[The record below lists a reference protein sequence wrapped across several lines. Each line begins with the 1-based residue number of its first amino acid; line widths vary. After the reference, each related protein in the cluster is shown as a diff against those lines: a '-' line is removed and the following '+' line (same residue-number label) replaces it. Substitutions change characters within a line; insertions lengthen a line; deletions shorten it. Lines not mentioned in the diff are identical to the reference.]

1 MEEHRRSNQKRVT
14 NTDFGFTDIIFS
26 WSIENIFNEDLY
38 KNKVKKI
45 ELSFSSV
52 LHYFTSY
59 MYPLL
64 EETRVRL
71 SSSMEIL
78 SSAPFA
84 EVTALVDAKPY
95 RAGFYHVKVE
105 SWRNRFTD
113 HGKEPYKTLP
123 GDVLVLADGKPE
135 TVDDLQ
141 RVGRF
146 WTFVSVSNIT
156 EDDNTSGYFK
166 IKGPKDIDLDEVSK
180 KSLYVIFLTNIAPS
194 RRIWN
199 YLHMSGSS
207 ELIEKILC
215 TDGVV
220 EESCDYCS
228 AETGIVTDKYS
239 SSNFNESQINA
250 ILACLS
256 GIQCNHKPTVN
267 LVWGPPGTGKTKTL
281 SALLFSLMKMKCTV
295 LVCTPTNVAIKE
307 IASRVLSMVRESFES
322 GSDALFCPL
331 GDMLLFGN
339 KERLKAGASIEDI
352 YLDYRVKQLTEC
364 FAPVTGWRSCFASM
378 IDLLEDCVSHY
389 HVYVENKLA
398 KKEED
403 LDKNRE
409 TRGMDNSILNK
420 KKPKSFLVF
429 LRERFISAK
438 VPLRNC
444 ISILCTHVARSY
456 ILEHN
461 YQNMVCLIEILDSIE
476 ALLFENDILHEG
488 IEEFFSLLK
497 VLENSALSFTG
508 TAGKLYNKKTE
519 CVSVLKVLKESLGKL
534 DLPTSY
540 VRIKEFCFRSCSLM
554 FSTAYSSYMLH
565 SIKMQ
570 PPSILVIDEAA
581 QLKECESVIPLLL
594 QGVNH
599 AILVGDDRQ
608 LPATVESNVSSDAG
622 FGRSL
627 FERLSTL
634 GHSKHLLN
642 IQYRMHPSISSFP
655 NSYFYFNE
663 IHDASNVKRKNYAKQ
678 YLPGPMFGT
687 YSFLNVIGGR
697 EEFDNIGRSR
707 KNMVE
712 VAVVDKI
719 LKNLHKVWHGSNEKL
734 SIGIISPYAAQ
745 LVAIQEKIGHKYDRL
760 NGFDVNVKTIDG
772 FQGGEQDIIIL
783 STVRTNYHSSL
794 EFISSP
800 QRTNVALTRARYCL
814 WILGDSKTLTSQ
826 EGVWKSL
833 VHNAKNRQCF
843 FNADEDKDLAK
854 AILDV
859 KKGLDQFDDM
869 LNPDSAI
876 FRNAKWK
883 VLFSDNFL
891 KSFKMLHSQHI
902 KKSVISLLLR
912 LSTGWRPKR
921 RNIDSL
927 RVGSSEILKQVKVEG
942 LYVICGTDIEKESR
956 YTQILKIWDVLPLEE
971 IPKLVK
977 LLDGIFGRFTDD
989 FISRCMEKCLEG
1001 NLEVPMSWEKSTD
1014 IVQYKDIDDIHN
1026 EGNLN
1031 SRASDGRSYVEN
1043 SKVGESLL
1051 LLKFYSLSSN
1061 IVSHLLSNR
1070 DTLELDLPFQGTDE
1084 ETEIILYPRS
1094 TFVLGRSGTG
1104 KTTVLTMKLF
1114 QKEHKYHVTM
1124 DAIYGSKIASVPC
1137 LSEDKE
1143 SKHHDPTYDRPV
1155 LCQLFVTV
1163 SPKLCHAV
1171 KYHVNRLT
1179 RSIFGGHGGSN
1190 SKENGSI
1197 DEDID
1202 DSELKFKDIP
1212 DSFVDL
1218 PSNLYPL
1225 VVTFQKFLMMLDGT
1239 LGNSYFERFHDM
1251 SSPYGRILGLGSVSF
1266 ETFMRKKEVDY
1277 DKFTSQYWP
1286 HFNSSSTKKLDSSK
1300 VFTEIITH
1308 IKGGE
1313 QVAEHSEGRLSREEY
1328 LNLPGKRTSSLNR
1341 QKREMIYDIYLNYEK
1356 MKMKNGE
1363 FDLADLVIDIHRR
1376 LRNNKYHGD
1385 EIHYVYIDEVQDLT
1399 MSQIAL
1405 FKYICQNVEEGFVF
1419 SGDTAQTIAR
1429 GIEFRFQDI
1438 RSLFYKK
1445 FVLESKSSK
1454 LNERKEKG
1462 QILDILQLTQNSR
1475 THDGVLKL
1483 SQSVLEL
1490 LFRFFPHF
1498 IDVLKPET
1506 SLIYGEAPVVL
1517 ESGNCEDAI
1526 VTIFGNSGNMGGKIV
1541 GFGAEQVI
1549 LVRDDCA
1556 RNEISNYVGKHALVL
1571 TIWECKGL
1579 EFQDVLLYNF
1589 FGSSPL
1595 KNRWGVIYQFMNDQN
1610 LLDSIAPKSYPSFS
1624 DSKHNVLCSEL
1635 KQLYV
1640 AITCTRQRLWIC
1652 ENNEEFSRPMFD
1664 YWIKKC
1670 LVQVKQL
1677 DDSFAQSIKVASS
1690 PEEWK
1695 SRGKKLYHQNNYE
1708 MAAMCFQ
1715 RAGDTYWEN
1724 KAKVAGLK
1732 ATANRLLDLDPENS
1746 SKIIREAAV
1755 IYETIGMNDSAAQCY
1770 SDLGDYE
1777 RAGKLYLGKC
1787 GEPDLKSAG
1796 ECFFLAKCYE
1806 MAAEVFNRG
1815 SYFSN
1820 CLKVCEEGRLFDI
1833 GFDYIQ
1839 HWKQS
1844 ETGYGVVKVHELNV
1858 IEQKFLESCAVHYH
1872 KLNNTRSMLKAVKA
1886 FHSMDLKRKF
1896 LNSLGLLDELLML
1909 EEEMGNFQEAA
1920 TIAKQIGDVPCE
1932 ADLLGKA
1939 GNFSEAAALVL
1950 SYVLAN
1956 SLWCSGSEGWPFK
1969 KFSQK
1974 EELLRKAKLLG
1985 KKVSA
1990 NLYELACTE
1999 ADILSEEHSD
2009 ISKIMALLSS
2019 SQGHSNA
2026 GGEIICL
2033 RKLLDVHFDS
2043 PKYSWLDEL
2052 VFDSA
2057 EHMEGMILKSQLS
2070 VETLFYSWSCW
2081 KDKIVHI
2088 LEYLPCFKT
2097 HDVYENQSYGLF
2109 AMNYLG
2115 VRKNISNL
2123 NDVFSLLIP
2132 DADWVTK
2139 IGNRN
2144 LKKKGRLVSID
2155 VHAFVSA
2162 SLSYWSSEL
2171 FSVGTNVLRIL
2182 ETQYNFLVNRNFS
2195 KFCKS
2200 RTLMIVYT
2208 VSKFLL
2214 DFRLF
2219 NHSHENMIKLERF
2232 IRLPIDNIFDC
2243 VFPLDWR
2250 ESLAENMVSL
2260 RATKVCHDMLREI
2273 IYEKIMQKGRLT
2285 YDQIGRTTVMIMGSG
2300 KPNNEL
2306 CAQVRGRLHQFV
2318 FWNELF
2324 QAFHRKAV
2332 PKIPEGSEHF
2342 YLMEALRKLQLTKKF
2357 HEALTGTY
2365 SATWI
2370 NEVDSISPHCFL
2382 YLIERLLIWISY
2394 PKGFIFTTKSHLL
2407 EWLMYQ
2413 DDSALPNLSFMARAK
2428 PFEYI
2433 HDSIARVLSDLLNN
2447 NETIGWIRKSG
2458 INVNLYYPLL
2468 ILRSVVALCLVHIN
2482 SGKCLHILHDLMG
2495 RGHITGQLPWEFFDV
2510 LRKGKKF
2517 MSIQVFAEA
2526 FKKVD
2531 NPLVCMRLWNT
2542 SKEIICKE
2550 VIFLDLT
2557 INQDRKDVLQMLF
2570 PKSIETMHCQTA
2582 NAVSKTIV
2590 STSVVLSSTDGQCLL
2605 DLLETLKQALNNAD
2619 QLRLPNDLQ
2628 QSKDN
2633 VDKSIQLLNA
2643 SMTGSSLDNI
2653 EDKKGLGEMM
2663 SMLDELNKLSAV
2675 LSDSNPTDESVSFIS
2690 ELSKKIMSRGEK
2702 VKHTLDQLFLRQ
2714 KNIIDDCEALEA
2726 SAAFA
2731 CNDEENHLE
2740 KVKENSKDSQG
2751 PTHQKELKKAN
2762 TACCLKSGTVAWDMG
2777 TVVPRISSKECLGI
2791 VMAPWGMVRLHY
2803 QNGRKQG
2810 HGERKVGL
2818 GILESLFERN

>member
-1 MEEHRRSNQKRVT
+1 MEEHRPSSQKRVI
-14 NTDFGFTDIIFS
+14 NTDFGFTDIIIS
-26 WSIENIFNEDLY
+26 WSIEDIFNEDLY
-38 KNKVKKI
+38 KNRVEKI
-45 ELSFSSV
+45 ELSFPSV
-52 LHYFTSY
+52 LHYFKSY

-64 EETRVRL
+64 EDTRVRL

-84 EVTALVDAKPY
+84 EVTALADAKPY
-95 RAGFYHVKVE
+95 RAGFYDVKVE

-113 HGKEPYKTLP
+113 RGKEPYKTLP

-146 WTFVSVSNIT
+146 WTFVSVYNIT
-156 EDDNTSGYFK
+156 EDENEDDSTSVYFK
-166 IKGPKDIDLDEVSK
+166 IKAPKDIDLDEVSQ
-180 KSLYVIFLTNIAPS
+180 KSLYVVFLTNVTTS

-199 YLHMSGSS
+199 SLHMSGNLK
-207 ELIEKILC
+207 LIRKILC

-228 AETGIVTDKYS
+228 AETDIVTDKYS
-239 SSNFNESQINA
+239 SSKFNESQINA

-256 GIQCNHKPTVN
+256 SIQCNHKPTVN

-281 SALLFSLMKMKCTV
+281 SALLFSLMKMKCRV
-295 LVCTPTNVAIKE
+295 LVCAPTNVAIKE
-307 IASRVLSMVRESFES
+307 VASRVLSMVGESFES

-339 KERLKAGASIEDI
+339 KERLKAEAGIEDI
-352 YLDYRVKQLTEC
+352 YLDYRVKQLTKC
-364 FAPVTGWRSCFASM
+364 FAPVTGWRSCFAST
-378 IDLLEDCVSHY
+378 IDLLEDCVSRR
-389 HVYVENKLA
+389 LA
-398 KKEED
+398 KKGED
-403 LDKNRE
+403 LDKSRE
-409 TRGMDNSILNK
+409 TRGIDNSILNK
-420 KKPKSFLVF
+420 EKPKSFLVF
-429 LRERFISAK
+429 LRERFISAT

-461 YQNMVCLIEILDSIE
+461 YQNMVCLIGILDSIE

-488 IEEFFSLLK
+488 LEELFSLPE

-508 TAGKLYNKKTE
+508 TAWKLHNKKTE
-519 CVSVLKVLKESLGKL
+519 CLSVLKVLKESLGKL
-534 DLPTSY
+534 DLPTSPSDI
-540 VRIKEFCFRSCSLM
+540 RIKEFCFQSCSLM
-554 FSTAYSSYMLH
+554 FSTASSSYMLH
-565 SIKMQ
+565 SIEMQ
-570 PPSILVIDEAA
+570 PLSTLVIDEAA
-581 QLKECESVIPLLL
+581 QLKECESLIPLLL

-599 AILVGDDRQ
+599 AILVGDECQ

-697 EEFDNIGRSR
+697 EEFDDVERSR

-719 LKNLHKVWHGSNEKL
+719 LKNLHKVWRGSNEKL
-734 SIGIISPYAAQ
+734 SIGIVSPYAAQ
-745 LVAIQEKIGHKYDRL
+745 VVTIQEKVGYKYDGL
-760 NGFDVNVKTIDG
+760 SGFDVNVKTIDG
-772 FQGGEQDIIIL
+772 IQGGEQDIIIL

-794 EFISSP
+794 KFISSP

-826 EGVWKSL
+826 GVWKSL

-843 FNADEDKDLAK
+843 FNVDEDKDLAK

-859 KKGLDQFDDM
+859 KKELDQFDDL
-869 LNPDSAI
+869 LNPDNAI

-891 KSFKMLHSQHI
+891 KSFKMLHSQRK
-902 KKSVISLLLR
+902 KKSVISLLLK
-912 LSTGWRPKR
+912 LSTGWRPRR

-927 RVGSSEILKQVKVEG
+927 RVGLSPILKQIKVEG

-956 YTQILKIWDVLPLEE
+956 YTQVLKIWDVLPLDE
-971 IPKLVK
+971 IPKVVK
-977 LLDGIFGRFTDD
+977 RLDGIFGRFSDD
-989 FISRCMEKCLEG
+989 FISRCMEKCFEG
-1001 NLEVPMSWEKSTD
+1001 NLEVPMSWEKSAD

-1031 SRASDGRSYVEN
+1031 SRASDGRSYVDN
-1043 SKVGESLL
+1043 SKVAESLL
-1051 LLKFYSLSSN
+1051 LMKFYSLSSN

-1070 DTLELDLPFQGTDE
+1070 DTLDLPFQGTDE

-1114 QKEHKYHVTM
+1114 QKEQEYHVTI

-1137 LSEDKE
+1137 LGEDKE
-1143 SKHHDPTYDRPV
+1143 SKHNDSANDRPV
-1155 LCQLFVTV
+1155 LRQLFVTV

-1171 KYHVNRLT
+1171 KHHVSRLT
-1179 RSIFGGHGGSN
+1179 RSFFGGHGGSN
-1190 SKENGSI
+1190 SKEHGSI

-1218 PSNLYPL
+1218 PPNLYPL

-1239 LGNSYFERFHDM
+1239 LGNSYFERFHGM
-1251 SSPYGRILGLGSVSF
+1251 SSPYGQILGLGSVSF
-1266 ETFMRKKEVDY
+1266 ETFRRKKEVDY

-1286 HFNSSSTKKLDSSK
+1286 RFNSSSTKKLDSSK
-1300 VFTEIITH
+1300 VFTEIRTH

-1313 QVAEHSEGRLSREEY
+1313 QVAEHREGRLSREEY
-1328 LNLPGKRTSSLNR
+1328 LNLSEKRTSGLNR
-1341 QKREMIYDIYLNYEK
+1341 PKREMIYDIYQNYEK
-1356 MKMKNGE
+1356 MKMKKGE

-1399 MSQIAL
+1399 MSEIAL

-1429 GIEFRFQDI
+1429 GIDFRFQDI

-1445 FVLESKSSK
+1445 FVLESKSSIH
-1454 LNERKEKG
+1454 NERKEKG
-1462 QILDILQLTQNSR
+1462 QISDILLLTKNFR

-1483 SQSVLEL
+1483 SQSIVEL
-1490 LFRFFPHF
+1490 LFRFFPHSL
-1498 IDVLKPET
+1498 DVLKPET
-1506 SLIYGEAPVVL
+1506 SLIDGEAPVVL
-1517 ESGNCEDAI
+1517 ESGNSEDAI
-1526 VTIFGNSGNMGGKIV
+1526 VTIFGNSGSMGGKIV

-1571 TIWECKGL
+1571 TILECKGL

-1595 KNRWGVIYQFMNDQN
+1595 KNRWRVIYQFMNEQN
-1610 LLDSIAPKSYPSFS
+1610 LLDSTAPKSYPSFS

-1640 AITCTRQRLWIC
+1640 AITRTRQRLWIC

-1677 DDSFAQSIKVASS
+1677 DDSLVQAMKVASS

-1708 MAAMCFQ
+1708 SATMCFG

-1724 KAKVAGLK
+1724 KAKAAGLK
-1732 ATANRLLDLDPENS
+1732 ATANRLRDLDPENS
-1746 SKIIREAAV
+1746 RKIIREAAV
-1755 IYETIGMNDSAAQCY
+1755 IFEKIRMNDSAAQCY

-1777 RAGKLYLGKC
+1777 RAGKLYLEKC

-1796 ECFFLAKCYE
+1796 ECFFLAKRYK

-1858 IEQKFLESCAVHYH
+1858 IEQKFLESCAIHYH
-1872 KLNNTRSMLKAVKA
+1872 KHNNTRSMLKAVKA

-1896 LNSLGLLDELLML
+1896 LKSLGLLDELLML
-1909 EEEMGNFQEAA
+1909 EEEVGNFQKAA
-1920 TIAKQIGDVPCE
+1920 TIAKQIGDVPRE

-1950 SYVLAN
+1950 SYLLAN
-1956 SLWCSGSEGWPFK
+1956 SLWCSGSKGWPFK
-1969 KFSQK
+1969 KFSRK
-1974 EELLRKAKLLG
+1974 EELLRKAKLLA

-1999 ADILSEEHSD
+1999 ADILSEEQSD

-2043 PKYSWLDEL
+2043 PEYSWLDEL

-2057 EHMEGMILKSQLS
+2057 EHMKGMILKNQLS

-2088 LEYLPCFKT
+2088 LEYLPCFKI
-2097 HDVYENQSYGLF
+2097 HDVYENQSYGRF
-2109 AMNYLG
+2109 ALNYLG

-2144 LKKKGRLVSID
+2144 LKKQGRLVSID
-2155 VHAFVSA
+2155 VHVFVSA

-2182 ETQYNFLVNRNFS
+2182 ETQYNFLVNGNFS

-2214 DFRLF
+2214 EFKPF
-2219 NHSHENMIKLERF
+2219 NHSHENMIKLESF

-2260 RATKVCHDMLREI
+2260 RATKVCHGMLREI
-2273 IYEKIMQKGRLT
+2273 IYEKIIQKGTLT
-2285 YDQIGRTTVMIMGSG
+2285 YGQIGRTTVMIMGSG

-2306 CAQVRGRLHQFV
+2306 CAQVRGRLHQFA
-2318 FWNELF
+2318 FWNEFF
-2324 QAFHRKAV
+2324 QEFHRNAV
-2332 PKIPEGSEHF
+2332 PEILEGSEHF
-2342 YLMEALRKLQLTKKF
+2342 YLMEALRKLQLTNKFHEIPEGSEHFHLMEALRKVQLTNKF
-2357 HEALTGTY
+2357 HEALTGTC
-2365 SATWI
+2365 SANWI
-2370 NEVDSISPHCFL
+2370 KEVDYISPHCFL

-2394 PKGFIFTTKSHLL
+2394 PKGLIFTTKSHLV

-2413 DDSALPNLSFMARAK
+2413 DDNALPNLSFMARVK

-2433 HDSIARVLSDLLNN
+2433 HDSIARVLSDLLLNN
-2447 NETIGWIRKSG
+2447 NATIGWIRKSG
-2458 INVNLYYPLL
+2458 INVNQYYPLL
-2468 ILRSVVALCLVHIN
+2468 MLRSFVALCLVHIN

-2495 RGHITGQLPWEFFDV
+2495 RGHITVQLPWEFFDV
-2510 LRKGKKF
+2510 LRKRKNF
-2517 MSIQVFAEA
+2517 MSIKVFAEA

-2550 VIFLDLT
+2550 MIFLDLT
-2557 INQDRKDVLQMLF
+2557 INQDRKDVLQILF
-2570 PKSIETMHCQTA
+2570 PKLIETTHRQTA
-2582 NAVSKTIV
+2582 NAVSKTV
-2590 STSVVLSSTDGQCLL
+2590 VPTSAVLSSTGSSRHPNSTSASVSAQILNINLPVDGQCLS
-2605 DLLETLKQALNNAD
+2605 DLLETLHD
-2619 QLRLPNDLQ
+2619 QLRLPNDLR

-2643 SMTGSSLDNI
+2643 LMTGSSLENI
-2653 EDKKGLGEMM
+2653 EDTKGLGEMM
-2663 SMLDELNKLSAV
+2663 SMLDELNKLSAF
-2675 LSDSNPTDESVSFIS
+2675 LSDSNPTDERVSVIS
-2690 ELSKKIMSRGEK
+2690 ELSKKIMSRGDK
-2702 VKHTLDQLFLRQ
+2702 VKHILDQLFLQQ
-2714 KNIIDDCEALEA
+2714 KKN
-2726 SAAFA
+2726 
-2731 CNDEENHLE
+2731 
-2740 KVKENSKDSQG
+2740 KVQ
-2751 PTHQKELKKAN
+2751 
-2762 TACCLKSGTVAWDMG
+2762 
-2777 TVVPRISSKECLGI
+2777 
-2791 VMAPWGMVRLHY
+2791 
-2803 QNGRKQG
+2803 
-2810 HGERKVGL
+2810 
-2818 GILESLFERN
+2818 

>member
-1 MEEHRRSNQKRVT
+1 MEERRSSSQKRVI
-14 NTDFGFTDIIFS
+14 NTDFGFTDTIFS
-26 WSIENIFNEDLY
+26 WSIEDIFNEDLY
-38 KNKVKKI
+38 KNEVEKI
-45 ELSFSSV
+45 ELSFPSV

-84 EVTALVDAKPY
+84 EVTALEDAKPY
-95 RAGFYHVKVE
+95 RAGFYDVKVE

-113 HGKEPYKTLP
+113 RGKEPYKTLP
-123 GDVLVLADGKPE
+123 GDVLVLVDGRPE

-146 WTFVSVSNIT
+146 WTFVSVYNIT
-156 EDDNTSGYFK
+156 EDENEDDSTSVYFK
-166 IKGPKDIDLDEVSK
+166 IKAPKDIDLDEVSQ
-180 KSLYVIFLTNIAPS
+180 KSLYVIFLTNVTTS
-194 RRIWN
+194 RRLWN
-199 YLHMSGSS
+199 SLHMSGNLK
-207 ELIEKILC
+207 LIKKILC

-228 AETGIVTDKYS
+228 AETDIVTDKYS
-239 SSNFNESQINA
+239 SSKFNESQNNA

-256 GIQCNHKPTVN
+256 SIQCNHKPTVN

-281 SALLFSLMKMKCTV
+281 SALLFSLMKMKCRV
-295 LVCTPTNVAIKE
+295 LVCAPTNVAIKE
-307 IASRVLSMVRESFES
+307 VASRVLSMVGESFES

-331 GDMLLFGN
+331 GDMLLFGS
-339 KERLKAGASIEDI
+339 KERLKVGAGIEDI
-352 YLDYRVKQLTEC
+352 YLDYRVKQLTVC
-364 FAPVTGWRSCFASM
+364 FAPVTGWRSCFAST

-389 HVYVENKLA
+389 HVYVGNKLA
-398 KKEED
+398 KKEDD
-403 LDKNRE
+403 LDKSRE

-420 KKPKSFLVF
+420 EKPKSFLEF
-429 LRERFISAK
+429 LRERFISAT

-461 YQNMVCLIEILDSIE
+461 FQNMVCLIEILDSIQ

-488 IEEFFSLLK
+488 LEELFSLPE
-497 VLENSALSFTG
+497 VLEDSALSFT
-508 TAGKLYNKKTE
+508 
-519 CVSVLKVLKESLGKL
+519 
-534 DLPTSY
+534 
-540 VRIKEFCFRSCSLM
+540 
-554 FSTAYSSYMLH
+554 
-565 SIKMQ
+565 
-570 PPSILVIDEAA
+570 DEAA

-599 AILVGDDRQ
+599 AILVGDEYQ

-655 NSYFYFNE
+655 NSYFYLNE
-663 IHDASNVKRKNYAKQ
+663 IHDASNVKSKNYAKQ
-678 YLPGPMFGT
+678 YLPGPMFGS

-697 EEFDNIGRSR
+697 EEFDDVGRSR

-712 VAVVDKI
+712 VAVVVRI
-719 LKNLHKVWHGSNEKL
+719 LKNLYKVWHGSNEKL
-734 SIGIISPYAAQ
+734 SIGIVSPYAAQ
-745 LVAIQEKIGHKYDRL
+745 LVAIQEKVGHKYDGL
-760 NGFDVNVKTIDG
+760 NGFEVNVKTIDG

-794 EFISSP
+794 KFISSP

-826 EGVWKSL
+826 ESVWRSL

-859 KKGLDQFDDM
+859 KKELDQFDDL

-876 FRNAKWK
+876 FKNAKWK

-891 KSFKMLHSQHI
+891 KSFKMLHSQRI
-902 KKSVISLLLR
+902 KKSVITLLLR
-912 LSTGWRPKR
+912 LSTGWRPRR
-921 RNIDSL
+921 RNTDSL
-927 RVGSSEILKQVKVEG
+927 RVGSSQILKQVKVEG
-942 LYVICGTDIEKESR
+942 LYVICGADIEKESR
-956 YTQILKIWDVLPLEE
+956 YTQVLKIWDVLPLEE

-977 LLDGIFGRFTDD
+977 RLDGIFGRFTDD
-989 FISRCMEKCLEG
+989 FICRCMEKCFEG
-1001 NLEVPMSWEKSTD
+1001 NLEVPMSWEKSAD
-1014 IVQYKDIDDIHN
+1014 IVRYKDIDDIHN

-1031 SRASDGRSYVEN
+1031 SRASDCRSYVEN

-1051 LLKFYSLSSN
+1051 LMKFYSLSSN

-1070 DTLELDLPFQGTDE
+1070 DTVELDLPFQGTDE

-1114 QKEHKYHVTM
+1114 QKEYKYHATM

-1137 LSEDKE
+1137 LGEDKE
-1143 SKHHDPTYDRPV
+1143 SRHNDSTNDRPV
-1155 LCQLFVTV
+1155 LRQLFVTV

-1171 KYHVNRLT
+1171 KHHVSRLT

-1190 SKENGSI
+1190 SEEHGSI

-1202 DSELKFKDIP
+1202 DSELKFKNIP

-1218 PSNLYPL
+1218 PPNLYPL
-1225 VVTFQKFLMMLDGT
+1225 VVTFEKFLMMLDGT
-1239 LGNSYFERFHDM
+1239 LGNSYFDRFHDI
-1251 SSPYGRILGLGSVSF
+1251 SSPYGQILGLGSVSF
-1266 ETFMRKKEVDY
+1266 EAFMRKKEVNY
-1277 DKFTSQYWP
+1277 DRFASQYWP

-1308 IKGGE
+1308 IKGGV
-1313 QVAEHSEGRLSREEY
+1313 QVGEHGEGKLSREEY
-1328 LNLPGKRTSSLNR
+1328 LNLSEKRTSNLNR
-1341 QKREMIYDIYLNYEK
+1341 KKREMIYDIYQNYEK
-1356 MKMKNGE
+1356 MKMENGE

-1376 LRNNKYHGD
+1376 LRNNKYRGD

-1405 FKYICQNVEEGFVF
+1405 FKYICQDVEEGFVF

-1429 GIEFRFQDI
+1429 GIDFRFQDI

-1445 FVLESKSSK
+1445 FVLESKSSIH
-1454 LNERKEKG
+1454 NERKEKG
-1462 QILDILQLTQNSR
+1462 QISDILLLSQNFR

-1483 SQSVLEL
+1483 SQSILEL
-1490 LFRFFPHF
+1490 LFCFFPHS

-1571 TIWECKGL
+1571 TILECKGL

-1595 KNRWGVIYQFMNDQN
+1595 KNRWRVIYQFMNEQN
-1610 LLDSIAPKSYPSFS
+1610 LLDSTAPKSYPSFS

-1640 AITCTRQRLWIC
+1640 AVTRTRQRLWIC
-1652 ENNEEFSRPMFD
+1652 ENNEDFSRPMFD

-1677 DDSFAQSIKVASS
+1677 DDSLAQAMKVASS

-1695 SRGKKLYHQNNYE
+1695 SRGKKLYHQNNFE
-1708 MAAMCFQ
+1708 MATMCFE

-1724 KAKVAGLK
+1724 KAKAAGLK
-1732 ATANRLLDLDPENS
+1732 ATANRLRDLDPENS

-1755 IYETIGMNDSAAQCY
+1755 IFETIGMNDSAAQCY
-1770 SDLGDYE
+1770 SDLGDFE
-1777 RAGKLYLGKC
+1777 RAGKLYLEKC

-1815 SYFSN
+1815 RYFPN

-1844 ETGYGVVKVHELNV
+1844 ETGCGVKIHELNV

-1872 KLNNTRSMLKAVKA
+1872 QLNDTRSMLKAVKA

-1920 TIAKQIGDVPCE
+1920 TIAKQIGDVPHE
-1932 ADLLGKA
+1932 VDLLGKA
-1939 GNFSEAAALVL
+1939 GNFSEAAALVV

-1956 SLWCSGSEGWPFK
+1956 SLWCSRSKGWPFK

-1974 EELLRKAKLLG
+1974 EELLRKAKLLA
-1985 KKVSA
+1985 KKVSE
-1990 NLYELACTE
+1990 NLYELVCTE
-1999 ADILSEEHSD
+1999 ADILSEEQSD
-2009 ISKIMALLSS
+2009 ISKIMTLLSS
-2019 SQGHSNA
+2019 SRGRSNA

-2033 RKLLDVHFDS
+2033 RKLLDVHFKFDS

-2057 EHMEGMILKSQLS
+2057 EHMEGMILKNQLS

-2081 KDKIVHI
+2081 KDEIVHI

-2097 HDVYENQSYGLF
+2097 HDVDENQSYGLF
-2109 AMNYLG
+2109 ALNYLG
-2115 VRKNISNL
+2115 VRKNIFNL

-2155 VHAFVSA
+2155 VHLFVSA

-2195 KFCKS
+2195 KFYKS
-2200 RTLMIVYT
+2200 GTLMIIYT

-2214 DFRLF
+2214 EFKLF
-2219 NHSHENMIKLERF
+2219 NHSHENKIKLENF

-2250 ESLAENMVSL
+2250 EPLAENMVSL

-2285 YDQIGRTTVMIMGSG
+2285 YGQIGITTVMIMGSG

-2306 CAQVRGRLHQFV
+2306 CAQVSGRLHQFS
-2318 FWNELF
+2318 FWNEFF
-2324 QAFHRKAV
+2324 QEFHRNAG
-2332 PKIPEGSEHF
+2332 PEILEGSEHF
-2342 YLMEALRKLQLTKKF
+2342 DLTGALKKLQLTKKF

-2365 SATWI
+2365 SANWI
-2370 NEVDSISPHCFL
+2370 KEVDYISPHCFL

-2394 PKGFIFTTKSHLL
+2394 PKGFIYTTKSHLV

-2413 DDSALPNLSFMARAK
+2413 DDRALPNLSFMARVK

-2433 HDSIARVLSDLLNN
+2433 HDSIARVLSDLLFNKN
-2447 NETIGWIRKSG
+2447 ATIGWIKKSG
-2458 INVNLYYPLL
+2458 INVNQYYPLL

-2482 SGKCLHILHDLMG
+2482 TGKCLHILHDLMG
-2495 RGHITGQLPWEFFDV
+2495 WGHITGQLPWEFFDV
-2510 LRKGKKF
+2510 LRKRKKF

-2570 PKSIETMHCQTA
+2570 PKRIETMHCQTA
-2582 NAVSKTIV
+2582 NAVSKTV
-2590 STSVVLSSTDGQCLL
+2590 VPTSAVLSSTDGQCLSH
-2605 DLLETLKQALNNAD
+2605 LLENLQQALNNAD
-2619 QLRLPNDLQ
+2619 QLRLPNVLQ

-2633 VDKSIQLLNA
+2633 VDKSIQLLNT
-2643 SMTGSSLDNI
+2643 SMTDSSLDNI
-2653 EDKKGLGEMM
+2653 EDTRGLGEMM

-2675 LSDSNPTDESVSFIS
+2675 LSDSNPTDESVSVIS
-2690 ELSKKIMSRGEK
+2690 ELSKKIISRGAK
-2702 VKHTLDQLFLRQ
+2702 VKHILDQLFLRQ
-2714 KNIIDDCEALEA
+2714 KNSIDDCEALEA
-2726 SAAFA
+2726 STASGS
-2731 CNDEENHLE
+2731 NHEENHLE
-2740 KVKENSKDSQG
+2740 KVKENSEDSQG
-2751 PTHQKELKKAN
+2751 NINSKNDNSMGKGKGKKN
-2762 TACCLKSGTVAWDMG
+2762 KSNNNRG
-2777 TVVPRISSKECLGI
+2777 SKKKGK
-2791 VMAPWGMVRLHY
+2791 
-2803 QNGRKQG
+2803 NGGKRGK
-2810 HGERKVGL
+2810 
-2818 GILESLFERN
+2818 

>member
-1 MEEHRRSNQKRVT
+1 M
-14 NTDFGFTDIIFS
+14 
-26 WSIENIFNEDLY
+26 
-38 KNKVKKI
+38 
-45 ELSFSSV
+45 
-52 LHYFTSY
+52 
-59 MYPLL
+59 
-64 EETRVRL
+64 
-71 SSSMEIL
+71 
-78 SSAPFA
+78 
-84 EVTALVDAKPY
+84 
-95 RAGFYHVKVE
+95 
-105 SWRNRFTD
+105 
-113 HGKEPYKTLP
+113 
-123 GDVLVLADGKPE
+123 
-135 TVDDLQ
+135 
-141 RVGRF
+141 
-146 WTFVSVSNIT
+146 
-156 EDDNTSGYFK
+156 
-166 IKGPKDIDLDEVSK
+166 
-180 KSLYVIFLTNIAPS
+180 S
-194 RRIWN
+194 R
-199 YLHMSGSS
+199 SS

-228 AETGIVTDKYS
+228 AKTDIVTDNYS
-239 SSNFNESQINA
+239 SSKFNESQINA

-256 GIQCNHKPTVN
+256 SIQCNNKPTVN

-281 SALLFSLMKMKCTV
+281 SALLFSLMKMKCRV
-295 LVCTPTNVAIKE
+295 LVCAPTNVAIKE
-307 IASRVLSMVRESFES
+307 VASRVLSMVGESFES
-322 GSDALFCPL
+322 GSDTLFCPL

-339 KERLKAGASIEDI
+339 KKRLKAGAGIEGI

-364 FAPVTGWRSCFASM
+364 FAPVTGWRSCFVST
-378 IDLLEDCVSHY
+378 IDLLEYCVSHY

-403 LDKNRE
+403 LDKNSE

-420 KKPKSFLVF
+420 EKPKSFLVF
-429 LRERFISAK
+429 FREGFISAT

-461 YQNMVCLIEILDSIE
+461 YQNMVCLIGILDSIE
-476 ALLFENDILHEG
+476 ALLFENDILHEAL
-488 IEEFFSLLK
+488 EELFFS
-497 VLENSALSFTG
+497 SRSFG
-508 TAGKLYNKKTE
+508 
-519 CVSVLKVLKESLGKL
+519 
-534 DLPTSY
+534 
-540 VRIKEFCFRSCSLM
+540 EFCTVIHC
-554 FSTAYSSYMLH
+554 SYMLH
-565 SIKMQ
+565 SIEMQ
-570 PPSILVIDEAA
+570 PLSILVIDEAA
-581 QLKECESVIPLLL
+581 QLKECESVIPLLV

-599 AILVGDDRQ
+599 AILVGDECQ

-634 GHSKHLLN
+634 DHSKHLLN

-697 EEFDNIGRSR
+697 EEFDDVGRSR

-734 SIGIISPYAAQ
+734 SIGIVSPYAAQ
-745 LVAIQEKIGHKYDRL
+745 VVAIQEKVGYKYDGL

-783 STVRTNYHSSL
+783 STVRTNHHSSL
-794 EFISSP
+794 KFISSP
-800 QRTNVALTRARYCL
+800 QRTNVLFMDF
-814 WILGDSKTLTSQ
+814 GDSNTLTSQ

-859 KKGLDQFDDM
+859 KKELDQCDDL
-869 LNPDSAI
+869 LNPNSAI

-891 KSFKMLHSQHI
+891 KSFKMLHLQRI

-912 LSTGWRPKR
+912 LSIGWRPRR

-927 RVGSSEILKQVKVEG
+927 RVGSSQILKQVKVEG

-956 YTQILKIWDVLPLEE
+956 YTQVLKIWDVLPLEE
-971 IPKLVK
+971 IPKVVK
-977 LLDGIFGRFTDD
+977 RLDGIFGRFTDD
-989 FISRCMEKCLEG
+989 FINRCMEKCFEG
-1001 NLEVPMSWEKSTD
+1001 NLEVPMSWEKSAD
-1014 IVQYKDIDDIHN
+1014 IVRYKDIDDIHN

-1051 LLKFYSLSSN
+1051 LMKFYSLSSN

-1124 DAIYGSKIASVPC
+1124 DAIYGSNIASVPC
-1137 LSEDKE
+1137 LGEDKE
-1143 SKHHDPTYDRPV
+1143 SKHNDSTNDRPV
-1155 LCQLFVTV
+1155 LRQLFVTV

-1171 KYHVNRLT
+1171 KHHVSRLT
-1179 RSIFGGHGGSN
+1179 RVIFGGHGGSN
-1190 SKENGSI
+1190 SKEHGSI

-1218 PSNLYPL
+1218 PPNLYPL

-1251 SSPYGRILGLGSVSF
+1251 SSPYGQILGLGSVSF
-1266 ETFMRKKEVDY
+1266 ETFTRKKEVDY

-1313 QVAEHSEGRLSREEY
+1313 QVAEHGEGRLSREEY
-1328 LNLPGKRTSSLNR
+1328 LNLSEKRTSSLNR
-1341 QKREMIYDIYLNYEK
+1341 QKREMIYDIYQTYEK

-1385 EIHYVYIDEVQDLT
+1385 EINYVYIDEVQDLT

-1429 GIEFRFQDI
+1429 GIDFRFQDI

-1445 FVLESKSSK
+1445 FVLESTSRIH
-1454 LNERKEKG
+1454 NERKEKG
-1462 QILDILQLTQNSR
+1462 QISDILLLTQNFR

-1483 SQSVLEL
+1483 SQSVIEL
-1490 LFRFFPHF
+1490 LFHFFPHSL
-1498 IDVLKPET
+1498 DVLKPET
-1506 SLIYGEAPVVL
+1506 SLIYGGAPVVL
-1517 ESGNCEDAI
+1517 ESGNSEDAI

-1556 RNEISNYVGKHALVL
+1556 RNEISNHVGKHALVL
-1571 TIWECKGL
+1571 TILECKGL

-1595 KNRWGVIYQFMNDQN
+1595 KNSWRVIYQFMNEQN
-1610 LLDSIAPKSYPSFS
+1610 LLDSTAPKSYPSFS

-1640 AITCTRQRLWIC
+1640 AITRTRQRLWIC
-1652 ENNEEFSRPMFD
+1652 ENNEDFSRPMFD

-1677 DDSFAQSIKVASS
+1677 DDSLAQAMKVASS

-1708 MAAMCFQ
+1708 MATMCFE

-1724 KAKVAGLK
+1724 KAKAAGLK
-1732 ATANRLLDLDPENS
+1732 ATANRLRDLDPENS
-1746 SKIIREAAV
+1746 RKIIREAAV

-1777 RAGKLYLGKC
+1777 RAGKLYLEKC

-1872 KLNNTRSMLKAVKA
+1872 QLNNTRSMLKAVKA
-1886 FHSMDLKRKF
+1886 FHSMNLKRQF

-1920 TIAKQIGDVPCE
+1920 TVAKQIGDVPRE

-1939 GNFSEAAALVL
+1939 GNFSEAAALLV

-1956 SLWCSGSEGWPFK
+1956 SLWCSGSKGWPFK
-1969 KFSQK
+1969 KFSEK
-1974 EELLRKAKLLG
+1974 EELLRKAKLFA

-1999 ADILSEEHSD
+1999 ADILSEEQSD

-2043 PKYSWLDEL
+2043 PKDSWLDEL

-2057 EHMEGMILKSQLS
+2057 EHMEGMILQNQLS
-2070 VETLFYSWSCW
+2070 VETFFYSWSCW

-2097 HDVYENQSYGLF
+2097 HDVYENRYGLF
-2109 AMNYLG
+2109 ARNYLG

-2132 DADWVTK
+2132 NADWVTK
-2139 IGNRN
+2139 IGDRN

-2155 VHAFVSA
+2155 VRVFVSA

-2182 ETQYNFLVNRNFS
+2182 ETQYNFLVSRNFS
-2195 KFCKS
+2195 KFCKIRS
-2200 RTLMIVYT
+2200 LMIIYR

-2214 DFRLF
+2214 EFRLF
-2219 NHSHENMIKLERF
+2219 NHSHENMIKLESF

-2273 IYEKIMQKGRLT
+2273 IYDKMMQKGRLT
-2285 YDQIGRTTVMIMGSG
+2285 YGQIGRTTVMIMGSG

-2306 CAQVRGRLHQFV
+2306 CAQIGGRLHQFA
-2318 FWNELF
+2318 FWNEFF
-2324 QAFHRKAV
+2324 QEFHRNAV
-2332 PKIPEGSEHF
+2332 PEIPEGSEHLYLMEALRKLQLTNKFHEIPQGSEHF
-2342 YLMEALRKLQLTKKF
+2342 YLVEALRKLQLTKKF
-2357 HEALTGTY
+2357 HEALTDTY
-2365 SATWI
+2365 SANWI
-2370 NEVDSISPHCFL
+2370 KEVDYISPHCFL

-2394 PKGFIFTTKSHLL
+2394 PKGLIFTTKSHLV

-2413 DDSALPNLSFMARAK
+2413 DDSALPNLSFMARVK

-2433 HDSIARVLSDLLNN
+2433 HDSIARVLSDLLLNN
-2447 NETIGWIRKSG
+2447 NATRGWIRKSG
-2458 INVNLYYPLL
+2458 INVNQYYPLL
-2468 ILRSVVALCLVHIN
+2468 ILRSVVALCLIHIN

-2495 RGHITGQLPWEFFDV
+2495 RGHITGQLPREFFDV

-2550 VIFLDLT
+2550 VIVLDLT
-2557 INQDRKDVLQMLF
+2557 INQDRKDALQMLF
-2570 PKSIETMHCQTA
+2570 PKRIETMHCQTA
-2582 NAVSKTIV
+2582 NAVSKTII
-2590 STSVVLSSTDGQCLL
+2590 STSVVLSSTGSSRHPNSTSASVSDQILNTNLPVDGQCLS

-2628 QSKDN
+2628 QSKFPSHFAYLRDN
-2633 VDKSIQLLNA
+2633 VDKSIQFLNA
-2643 SMTGSSLDNI
+2643 SMTGSSLNNI
-2653 EDKKGLGEMM
+2653 EDTKGLGEIM

-2675 LSDSNPTDESVSFIS
+2675 LSDSNPTDESVSVIS
-2690 ELSKKIMSRGEK
+2690 ELSNKIMSRGGK
-2702 VKHTLDQLFLRQ
+2702 VKHILDQLFLRQ

-2726 SAAFA
+2726 SAAFGS
-2731 CNDEENHLE
+2731 DDDENHLE
-2740 KVKENSKDSQG
+2740 KVKENSEDSQG
-2751 PTHQKELKKAN
+2751 NINSKNNTSKRNGKGKKN
-2762 TACCLKSGTVAWDMG
+2762 KSNNNRGSKKRGKSGG
-2777 TVVPRISSKECLGI
+2777 K
-2791 VMAPWGMVRLHY
+2791 
-2803 QNGRKQG
+2803 
-2810 HGERKVGL
+2810 
-2818 GILESLFERN
+2818 